1 MFLKTFNSNSVEKKK
16 NTLSKY
22 FLFLFFTVIMSFNNL
37 NVPEVKREPD
47 LVGNS
52 NVPPIKTERLNGFAE
67 EDNWNTSS
75 SRSHEQQC
83 CLLDN
88 GKRYVKILNTGSTNS
103 ICKSFTENFEC

>member
-1 MFLKTFNSNSVEKKK
+1 
-16 NTLSKY
+16 
-22 FLFLFFTVIMSFNNL
+22 MSFNNL

-103 ICKSFTENFEC
+103 ICDSLIENFVYWKNTGIEFHA